1 MATMFDRFAAS
12 VRNRANYRRTV
23 AALKSMPLDV
33 ALDLDIFPGDAERIA
48 ERRFCLPHLGGRTVG
63 CEFGRQRKLA
73 ALWFSR
79 P

>member
-48 ERRFCLPHLGGRTVG
+48 RRAVYGV
-63 CEFGRQRKLA
+63 
-73 ALWFSR
+73 
-79 P
+79 